1 MAIETKRRPTLER
14 LAERLAHA
22 WRRAGHVEGVPE
34 SQLPDDR
41 EEAYFVQDEFAR
53 LVEEPVSGWK
63 AGATSPRMRELDGH
77 EDLIPGRIF
86 SPTAWHGGSV
96 EIGAALPRNPRVETE
111 FAFRLTRRFPPR
123 AKPRTPEELAE
134 AAVLHPAL
142 EIIGDRLALPDA
154 PPWRR
159 SLGVVADN
167 GGGFGFVFGDAV
179 PGWRGFDLVGFPIRF
194 RVDGGSPAPSFSEE
208 ERCVPEV
215 ALADLVNHLSAR
227 GIAVEEG
234 MFLSTG
240 AATVP
245 QPVAGGSEAVADFG
259 ELGSIR
265 VRFK

>member
-1 MAIETKRRPTLER
+1 MAIETKRRPMLER

-22 WRRAGHVEGVPE
+22 WRRAGHVEGVSE

-53 LVEEPVSGWK
+53 LVEEPISGWK

-86 SPTAWHGGSV
+86 SSTAWRGTTV
-96 EIGAALPRNPRVETE
+96 EIDAALPRNPRVETE

-123 AKPRTPEELAE
+123 AKPRKPEELSE

-142 EIIGDRLALPDA
+142 EIIGDRLLLPGA

-179 PGWRGFDLVGFPIRF
+179 PDWRGFDLVRF
-194 RVDGGSPAPSFSEE
+194 AITFQVDGGRPARNFSEE
-208 ERCVPEV
+208 ERCAPEA

-234 MFLSTG
+234 TFLSTG

-245 QPVAGGSEAVADFG
+245 QPVADGSEAVADFG

>member
-1 MAIETKRRPTLER
+1 MAIETKRRPMLER
-14 LAERLAHA
+14 LAERLAGA
-22 WRRAGHVEGVPE
+22 WQRAGHVEGVPE

-53 LVEEPVSGWK
+53 LVEEPLSGWK

-86 SPTAWHGGSV
+86 LSTAWRGTTV
-96 EIGAALPRNPRVETE
+96 EIDAALPRNPRVETE
-111 FAFRLTRRFPPR
+111 FAFRLTRRFPPSGEPR
-123 AKPRTPEELAE
+123 APEELAE

-142 EIIGDRLALPDA
+142 EIIGDRLVLPGA

-167 GGGFGFVFGDAV
+167 GGGFGFVFGEAV
-179 PGWRGFDLVGFPIRF
+179 PDWRGFDLARFPIAF
-194 RVDGGSPAPSFSEE
+194 RVDGGRPAPNFPEE
-208 ERCVPEV
+208 ERCVPEA

-240 AATVP
+240 AAAVP
-245 QPVAGGSEAVADFG
+245 QPVTGGSEAVADFG